1 MGIRIGSALSRFLSK
16 IEKRHI
22 LWSIGGLLT
31 LLIGSLLLYSH
42 LFGPVDVNAQPSQF
56 VVRQDASVSDVVEN
70 LSATNMVR
78 SAWALRIALAGEPG
92 HIRPG
97 GYSLGKEMD
106 AWTVAKVL
114 TDPPAMAFVTFP
126 PGIRKEQMGDMLADA
141 LGWSDAQKKDWN
153 TIATN
158 PDPSFVEGVYYP
170 DTYLIPSDQS
180 PEQIA
185 ARMRGRFTD
194 VFAPY
199 AQQALR
205 KGIPWTEVLTLAS
218 IVDRESA
225 KGDKAL
231 VAGILWNRLK
241 SGMLLQADATLQ
253 YAKGAKGNWWPQPT
267 SEDKYLSSSFNTYR
281 HTGLPPHPINNPGM
295 DSVAAVLNPE
305 KTDCL
310 YYLHDNS
317 HQIHC
322 SLTYGG
328 QVKNV
333 NTYLR

>member
-1 MGIRIGSALSRFLSK
+1 MGTRIGSALSRFLSR
-16 IEKRHI
+16 IRKRHV
-22 LWSIGGLLT
+22 LWSAGSLLA

-42 LFGPVDVNAQPSQF
+42 LFGPVDAAAQPSQF
-56 VVRQDASVSDVVEN
+56 IVREDASMADVIEN
-70 LSATNMVR
+70 LSATHMVR
-78 SAWALRIALAGEPG
+78 SAWALRIALASEPG

-97 GYSLGKEMD
+97 SYSLGQEMD

-126 PGIRKEQMGDMLADA
+126 PGIRKEQMGDILADA

-153 TIATN
+153 TVAT
-158 PDPSFVEGVYYP
+158 DPEPGFAEGVYYP

-199 AQQALR
+199 AQQAQKEDL
-205 KGIPWTEVLTLAS
+205 PWTEVLTLAS

-225 KGDKAL
+225 KSDKAL

-253 YAKGAKGNWWPQPT
+253 YAKGTEGNWWPTPT
-267 SEDKYLSSSFNTYR
+267 SADKYLSSAFNTYQ
-281 HTGLPPHPINNPGM
+281 HTGLPPHPIDNPSM
-295 DSVAAVLNPE
+295 DSVEAVLNPD

-310 YYLHDNS
+310 YYLHDSS

-322 SLTYGG
+322 SLTYDG
-328 QVKNV
+328 QVQNV